1 MNTNETPH
9 PVGSSAW
16 FGAAEAWE
24 RLCVNLTG
32 ELLEAK
38 GCIGSFNGQ
47 KDYMYFRCGEGCCDE
62 RWETKDAFL
71 KSHDD
76 TQFRVITPSVKLCRP
91 ADSEAGAQKGQANEQ
106 SA

>member
-1 MNTNETPH
+1 MNTETQSPH

-38 GCIGSFNGQ
+38 NWHGSFNGQ
-47 KDYMYFRCGEGCCDE
+47 KDYMYFGCGDGCCDDW
-62 RWETKDAFL
+62 WETKDAFL
-71 KSHDD
+71 KFHND
-76 TQFRVITPSVKLCRP
+76 TKFRVIAPNSVGNAK
-91 ADSEAGAQKGQANEQ
+91 
-106 SA
+106 